1 MKYLYVVLLLLVF
14 LLILG
19 IVTFTWTS
27 KNRIVPKED
36 LDGPI
41 PVEREPLLKSIPK
54 KLHQTQKKIEDLPK
68 GIQKTLKRTEKL
80 HPNCEYTFYD
90 DEACNRFMEENFH
103 PRIVNAYNTL
113 IPGAYK
119 ADLFRYC
126 LLYMYGGLYLDANMY
141 CLKSFEDIL
150 WPETGDKYQFIT
162 SVDESHIGSAYNAF
176 IASVP
181 KHPIL
186 AMAINIC
193 VHRIE
198 RREYGTSALYP
209 TGPYALGDAINL
221 YFDLQPGT
229 PIMAGPQGSD
239 VLMIMRVPRVKSRH
253 CYFGSTI
260 CEPTSVLLYK
270 GKEYADTKYP
280 GYFVDYRN
288 HRKKTYYLNLWRD
301 KRIYHD

>member
-1 MKYLYVVLLLLVF
+1 MLVF

-19 IVTFTWTS
+19 MITFTWTS

-41 PVEREPLLKSIPK
+41 AVETEISSQSIPK
-54 KLHQTQKKIEDLPK
+54 KLHQTQKKFEDLPK
-68 GIQKTLKRTEKL
+68 GIQKTLERTETL
-80 HPNCEYTFYD
+80 HPNCEYNFHN
-90 DEACNRFMEENFH
+90 DEACNRFMEENF
-103 PRIVNAYNTL
+103 PSRVVNAYNTL

-126 LLYMYGGLYLDANMY
+126 MLYTYGGLYLDANMH
-141 CLKSFEDIL
+141 CLKSFEDVV
-150 WPETGDKYQFIT
+150 WPKTGKQYQFIT
-162 SVDESHIGSAYNAF
+162 SVDDSHIGSAYNAF

-198 RREYGTSALYP
+198 RREYGTSPLHP
-209 TGPYALGDAINL
+209 TGPYVLGDAINL
-221 YFDLQPGT
+221 YFDQQPGT
-229 PIMAGPQGSD
+229 PIMAGPQGSN
-239 VLMIMRVPRVKSRH
+239 VLLIMRVPRVKSRY
-253 CYFGSTI
+253 CYFGTSI
-260 CEPTSVLLYK
+260 CEPTSTLVYK

-288 HRKKTYYLNLWRD
+288 HRKKTYYLNLWQDKQIYRD
-301 KRIYHD
+301 